1 MGKQFYNLD
10 ANESIFF
17 NQELEKVLARM
28 FEVDYPELRARRFLP
43 VSGEAGPAAE
53 TITYYQFDKVGM
65 AKLISDYATDLP
77 TADVF
82 GQKFSS
88 PVESLGIKFIYS
100 LQEVRASAMAGRSLP
115 MMKADAARRAHEQK
129 VDEIAA
135 LGDAA
140 TGMTGFLNNAN
151 IPQQSN
157 LAGANWSTLSADQIL
172 ADLNQTA
179 QKMFDDTN
187 AVETPDTILLPPD
200 QYALISTLRVGDTQ
214 TTVLRFFLQ
223 TSPWI
228 RNVDHW
234 YRLKGAGAGA
244 TDRMVT
250 YRRDPSKLEL
260 QIPQEF
266 ETMPVQENDLRFE
279 VPTHS
284 RIGGVTVYKPLS
296 ALYTDGI

>member
-1 MGKQFYNLD
+1 MSKQFYNLD
-10 ANESIFF
+10 AGESIFF
-17 NQELEKVLARM
+17 ERELEHVLAKL

-43 VSGEAGPAAE
+43 VSNEGGATAE
-53 TITYYQFDKVGM
+53 SITYYQFDKVGM
-65 AKLISDYATDLP
+65 AKLISDYASDLP

-82 GQKFSS
+82 GAKFTS

-100 LQEVRASAMAGRSLP
+100 LQEVRTSASVGRSLP
-115 MMKADAARRAHEQK
+115 MMKADAARKAHEQK

-157 LAGANWSTLSADQIL
+157 LAAANWSALSADQIL
-172 ADLNQTA
+172 ADMNQTV

-200 QYALISTLRVGDTQ
+200 QYALISALRVGDTQ

-223 TSPWI
+223 TNPWI

-234 YRLKGAGAGA
+234 YKLKGAGAGA

-250 YRRDPSKLEL
+250 YRRDASKLEL
-260 QIPQEF
+260 RIPLEF
-266 ETMPVQENDLRFE
+266 ETLPVQELGFRFE